1 MGLLKE
7 KTQIEQADILGR
19 YLPNDRLWVGKY
31 LEDNPLRRVLL
42 GLATVWLD
50 QRELTNLLFDEWLP
64 STTNIYLD
72 EWEKSVGIPDDCFDV
87 AATEEERRQNI
98 LLKLTGINTT
108 TKEQFETVADI
119 LGIDINVKSGFDES
133 VLPQTIPFIILG
145 SDEIAYT
152 IIVEVVNDP
161 TPATLP
167 QTIPFILQANAT
179 AILECV
185 FNKLKP
191 ANTQVI
197 FKFLG

>member
-31 LEDNPLRRVLL
+31 LEDNPLRRILL

-50 QRELTNLLFDEWLP
+50 QRELINLLFDEWLP

-72 EWEKSVGIPDDCFDV
+72 EWEKSIGIPDDCFDV
-87 AATEEERRQNI
+87 AVTEEERRQNI

-119 LGIDINVKSGFDES
+119 LGLTVTVTSG
-133 VLPQTIPFIILG
+133 LPFSTFPL
-145 SDEIAYT
+145 
-152 IIVEVVNDP
+152 
-161 TPATLP
+161 TLP
-167 QTIPFILQANAT
+167 FLLLSAEEAAFTIVVTLDSSLEPQGLPLVLPFILTSQFPT
-179 AILECV
+179 ILECV

-191 ANTQVI
+191 ANTQII
-197 FKFLG
+197 FRYE